1 MAFKVGEMV
10 KLKSGS
16 PTMTVTHV
24 DKNQLVHTAWFTDR
38 GEEKA
43 AHFPAAALEESSR
56 AVDLKALAK
65 DFEKIAKAKRD
76 ETRSKRK

>member
-24 DKNQLVHTAWFTDR
+24 DKNQLVHTAWFTDK
-38 GEEKA
+38 GQEKA

-56 AVDLKALAK
+56 PLHLKALAK
-65 DFEKIAKAKRD
+65 DLEKIARAKR
-76 ETRSKRK
+76 EGK